1 MIPFEPSAQNQPGR
15 TMKKLIQH
23 VIPLLACLMWSAST
37 PGQGVP
43 PLINYQGQL
52 LDASGNPMPTGNYD
66 VEVRLFPVESGG
78 AALWGPQVFNGQ
90 SGTGYGPKVAVVQGR
105 FNLVLGP
112 QDTGAQD
119 LATVFAANPSVYIE
133 LKVGTANPIS
143 PRQQV
148 LSAPFALNAA
158 NATNSFKLNGYDW
171 GALFSGADP
180 QNGNMGVGTAPSEV
194 RLDVN
199 GQARIRQGT
208 NGLANFGAGL
218 WYSQTNGG
226 DKAFV
231 GMMDDSSL
239 GFGLP
244 SGGRPMTY
252 NLDSG
257 LMYIPGYLSL
267 GSYVLYTNFLHVVR
281 TGFVLNGFHYHL
293 HVDEEDSVFSGNV
306 SAVSFTTTSDE
317 RLKENIQTIQDPLE
331 KLNSLRGVAYNLKGS
346 SEAGSAAEPPKRRM
360 GVLAQE
366 VQKVLPEAVQT
377 RDDGYLAVEYSALT
391 PVLIEAVKAQQK
403 EIEELKAE
411 LQALKSRRP

>member
-1 MIPFEPSAQNQPGR
+1 
-15 TMKKLIQH
+15 MKKVIQL
-23 VIPLLACLMWSAST
+23 VIPMLALLISRAPALT
-37 PGQGVP
+37 QGVP
-43 PLINYQGQL
+43 SLINYQGQL

-78 AALWGPQVFNGQ
+78 AAIWGPQVFNGQ
-90 SGTGYGPKVAVVQGR
+90 SGTGLGPKVAVVQGR

-119 LATVFAANPSVYIE
+119 LASVFAANQSDYIE

-143 PRQQV
+143 PRQQI

-158 NATNSFKLNGYDW
+158 NATNAFKLNGFDW
-171 GALFSGADP
+171 GALFSDASP
-180 QNGNMGVGTAPSEV
+180 QTGNMGVGTPPSEV
-194 RLDVN
+194 KLDVN
-199 GQARIRQGT
+199 GQVRIHQGT
-208 NGLANFGAGL
+208 NASANAAAGI

-226 DKAFV
+226 DRAFV
-231 GMMDDSSL
+231 GMMDNSSL
-239 GFGLP
+239 GFALP
-244 SGGRPMTY
+244 SGARPLTY

-267 GSYVLYTNFLHVVR
+267 GAYLLYTNFIHVVR
-281 TGFVLNGFHYHL
+281 GGNVITGFHYNL
-293 HVDEEDSVFSGNV
+293 HVDEENSVFSGNV
-306 SAVSFTTTSDE
+306 SALTFTTTSDA
-317 RLKENIQTIQDPLE
+317 RLKENIETIQDPLE
-331 KLNSLRGVAYNLKGS
+331 KLNNLRGVAYSLKGS
-346 SEAGSAAEPPKRRM
+346 SEADPSVSPPQRHM

-377 RDDGYLAVEYSALT
+377 RDDGYLAVEYNALT